1 MQKRH
6 VHGFFRVTAASPPQ
20 ALANPLANARAAI
33 DCLRQHAGSDLIVLP
48 ELFLS
53 GYTCGDLFA
62 ADSLLDACQ
71 GAAGQIAAATGDA
84 PAVLVLGMPLRVGSS
99 LMNAAVFF
107 ADGRMVAAVPKTF
120 LPNYREFY
128 EARHF
133 KAAGP
138 EDPASVQIAGMTV
151 PFGVDLLLQRGGA
164 VIAAEVCEDLWVPVP
179 PSCDAAVAG
188 ANVLVNLSAS
198 NETIGKAEWRRD
210 LVKSQSG
217 RLIAAYVYASA
228 GIGESTSDLVFGGH
242 CLIAE
247 NGALLGQSR
256 RIGDGG
262 QPTVVDSTSLTRDV
276 DLQRL
281 EHDRR
286 VVGTFDDAVPRRDFR
301 RIDLD
306 SGPRVPPR
314 CQGSAVPDAG
324 GGLERY
330 VAPHPF
336 VPADPGRRAERCAE
350 ILAIQSAGLVRR
362 LRQLPQDT
370 TLSIGVSGGLDSTLA
385 LVVAC
390 EAVDHLSRPR
400 SVIAGIT
407 MPGFGTTERTE
418 TNAQRLI
425 DDYAL
430 TGQRIDIRGMC
441 LETFKA
447 MRHDPFGLK
456 VGDDDV
462 ETFQQRLIA
471 LPDDAKD
478 LVFENVQARTRTLL
492 LMSRGFVLGTGDMSE
507 QALGWSTYNGDHMSM
522 YNVNTS
528 IPKTL
533 VRFLVRHAADQLVSA
548 KTNADLGRVLHAIA
562 DTPIS
567 PELLPPSESGEIR
580 QSTEA
585 AVGPYELNDFFLY
598 HFVRGGCTTQKI
610 AYLAR
615 QAKFDV
621 PHDDETID
629 RTLDEFMR
637 RFFANQFKRN
647 CVPDGPKV
655 GSVSLSPRGD
665 WRMPPDASSAAFRVA
680 NH

>member
-1 MQKRH
+1 MNE
-6 VHGFFRVTAASPPQ
+6 HGFFRVTAAAPPQ
-20 ALANPLANARAAI
+20 HLSNPAANAEAICRAI
-33 DCLRQHAGSDLIVLP
+33 DEHADSDLVVLP
-48 ELFLS
+48 ELCIS
-53 GYTCGDLFA
+53 GYCCGDLFA
-62 ADSLLDACQ
+62 ADTLLDGCEA
-71 GAAGQIAAATGDA
+71 
-84 PAVLVLGMPLRVGSS
+84 AVLEIANHSVGKRPVVVVGTPLRVGPS
-99 LMNAAVFF
+99 LMNVALFIF
-107 ADGRMVAAVPKTF
+107 DGKLAGAVPKTF

-133 KAAGP
+133 KSAGVS
-138 EDPASVQIAGMTV
+138 DPPVVRVGDIEL
-151 PFGVDLLLQRGGA
+151 PFGVDLLFTCGDA
-164 VIAAEVCEDLWVPVP
+164 VIAAELCEDLWVPVP

-198 NETIGKAEWRRD
+198 NETIGKAEWRRE

-247 NGALLGQSR
+247 NGGLLGQSR
-256 RIGDGG
+256 RIGDG
-262 QPTVVDSTSLTRDV
+262 QSPTVVEGTSLTRDV

-281 EHDRR
+281 QHDRR
-286 VVGTFDDAVPRRDFR
+286 VVGTFDDAVAGRTYR
-301 RIDLD
+301 RIELT
-306 SGPRVPPR
+306 SGSGVPPGR
-314 CQGSAVPDAG
+314 RPIGDQNLGGPGHAG
-324 GGLERY
+324 ELRRH
-330 VAPHPF
+330 VDPHPF
-336 VPADPGRRAERCAE
+336 VPADPARRAERCSE

-362 LRQLPQDT
+362 LRQLPGET

-390 EAVDHLSRPR
+390 EALDHLDRPR
-400 SVIAGIT
+400 SVIAGMT
-407 MPGFGTTERTE
+407 MPGFGTTRRTE
-418 TNAQRLI
+418 TNAQKLI
-425 DDYAL
+425 DDYGL
-430 TGQRIDIRGMC
+430 TGERIDIRAMC

-447 MRHDPFGLK
+447 MGHHPFGLI

-462 ETFQQRLIA
+462 DAFQRRLVA

-548 KTNADLGRVLHAIA
+548 QTNADLGHVLHAIA

-567 PELLPPSESGEIR
+567 PELLPPSRAGEIR

-598 HFVRGGCTTQKI
+598 HFVRGGCTTPKI
-610 AYLAR
+610 AYMAR

-621 PHDDETID
+621 SYDDATID
-629 RTLDEFMR
+629 RTLDDFMR

-665 WRMPPDASSAAFRVA
+665 WRMPSDASAAAFGG
-680 NH
+680 